1 MNAPLMLL
9 AALSPFGLG
18 ASQRQLPVETIQID
32 GVAREFV
39 AIRRGS
45 KEKPAPVVF
54 AFHGHGGNMRN
65 AARSFRYHELWED
78 ATVVYMQGLNTPG
91 RTDPEGKKPGWQ
103 KVIDDQNGRDLR
115 FFDSLLTKL
124 RAEGRVDEQR
134 IFCSGH
140 SNGGAFTYLLWATH
154 PGLFAAIG
162 PSASGF
168 AGTKGIDRNAWKP
181 TPILHVVGTEDPIVN
196 PEGQERSIAFMRTL
210 NGCEEPKDRPL
221 GLIESTSTKGA
232 PVVVYRYQGG
242 HSFPKDAPEKII
254 TFFKRISAER

>member
-1 MNAPLMLL
+1 MTTPIVLL
-9 AALSPFGLG
+9 AALAVG
-18 ASQRQLPVETIQID
+18 QRQYNVETIQID
-32 GVAREFV
+32 GVNREFIAV
-39 AIRRGS
+39 RRGS
-45 KEKPAPVVF
+45 SDRPAPLVF
-54 AFHGHGGNMRN
+54 GFHGHGGNMRN
-65 AARSFRYHELWED
+65 AARAFRFQELWPE

-103 KVIDDQNGRDLR
+103 KVTDDQDGRDLK
-115 FFDSLLTKL
+115 FFDAVLNRL
-124 RAEGRVDEQR
+124 RKEGGVDDKR

-168 AGTKGIDRNAWKP
+168 AGTRGIDRDAWKP
-181 TPILHVVGTEDPIVN
+181 TPMIHVVGTEDPIVN

-210 NGCEEPKDRPL
+210 NGCEETKERPL
-221 GLIESTSTKGA
+221 GVIESSSKKGA

-242 HSFPKDAPEKII
+242 HNYPKDAPEKIV
-254 TFFKRISAER
+254 TFFKRIAALK